1 MNLWAMWH
9 RFQTWNRIMARSPI
23 LPRNIED
30 PTGVD
35 RLERGAINKFEDKLK
50 EIGREYPKL
59 LDQIPSQPVVNKK
72 YTYQLDRYVLESAL
86 SQGNNLIQSILM
98 EGGFDL
104 LWFYELYAEISYQR
118 GTAQEFAN
126 LSNQSEA
133 YKAGQRSVSNI
144 IRSDAYIRR
153 IALIHSRVF
162 EEMQGFTASI
172 QADMSRILTEGI
184 ARGLNPSE
192 IARNLSNQTGLEQW
206 RANRIAR
213 TEIINAL
220 RRARWDESED
230 AQDRYGLRTM
240 QMHIS
245 ALSATTRGTH
255 AARHAK
261 LYAIDEVREWYSEA
275 SNAINCKCVQV
286 ATLVDGDG
294 NPLVPTIQDRAEKML
309 KKSQFS
315 TNQQCSCCH

>member
-1 MNLWAMWH
+1 
-9 RFQTWNRIMARSPI
+9 MARSPI

-35 RLERGAINKFEDKLK
+35 SLERGAINKFEDKLK

-59 LDQIPSQPVVNKK
+59 LDRIPSQPVVNKK
-72 YTYQLDRYVLESAL
+72 YTFQLDSGLLQSVLE
-86 SQGNNLIQSILM
+86 QGNSLIESILM
-98 EGGFDL
+98 EGGFDF
-104 LWFYELYAEISYQR
+104 LWFYELYAEVAYQR

-133 YKAGQRSVSNI
+133 YKAGQQSVSNI
-144 IRSDAYIRR
+144 MRSGAYIRR

-172 QADMSRILTEGI
+172 QAVMSRVLTEGI
-184 ARGLNPSE
+184 ARGLNPND
-192 IARNLSNQTGLEQW
+192 IAKNLSNQTGMEQW

-213 TEIINAL
+213 TEITNAL

-245 ALSATTRGTH
+245 ALSPTTRITH
-255 AARHAK
+255 AKRHAH
-261 LYAIDEVREWYSEA
+261 LYTVEEVREWYTLA
-275 SNAINCKCVQV
+275 ANAINCKCVQV
-286 ATLVDGDG
+286 ATMVDSDG
-294 NPLVPTIQDRAEKML
+294 NPIVPTIQERAEKSL
-309 KKSQFS
+309 KKSQFA
-315 TNQQCSCCH
+315 